1 MFEASSSAVLSRISF
16 VLLASILSVAAVAG
30 VTFSPRDAQAQA
42 AKGPDKKTKDAAR
55 KAYGAGEKAYGAG
68 DYAAAVEN
76 FKKADEMIPS
86 PHAKYWVAK
95 SLDKQQRTADA
106 ISAYQALLSDADASK
121 VGEDKLDEARNRIK
135 ELQGGQEGEVVIKT
149 APAGATVT
157 VDGTAQTGE
166 PPFTV
171 KLAPGKH
178 KIAVSA
184 SGFETKEVEVEVTG
198 GGTSEQSI
206 ELMPATAAEPTAPP
220 PPPVA
225 EPGPQPPP
233 PAEKKSKIPAYVTL
247 GIAGVGA
254 IVGTI
259 FGIQALSAKS
269 DFDDHPT
276 TEAADDVERNALIA
290 DISFGVALTLGVT
303 GIVLLTSASSD
314 EPDTAKAAA
323 TRRAAARLNVA
334 PVVSPTTAGAA
345 ARLTF

>member
-1 MFEASSSAVLSRISF
+1 MFEASSSAVLSRISI
-16 VLLASILSVAAVAG
+16 VLFASILSVAAVG
-30 VTFSPRDAQAQA
+30 SVTFWPSQAHAQ

-55 KAYGAGEKAYGAG
+55 KAYGAGEKAYGEG

-76 FKKADEMIPS
+76 FKKADDMIPS
-86 PHAKYWVAK
+86 PHAKYWIAK

-106 ISAYQALLSDADASK
+106 IAAYQALLSDADASK
-121 VGEDKLDEARNRIK
+121 AGEDKLEEARNRIK

-149 APAGATVT
+149 APAGAAVT
-157 VDGTAQTGE
+157 VDGAAQTGE

-184 SGFETKEVEVEVTG
+184 AGFETKEVEVEVTG

-206 ELMPATAAEPTAPP
+206 ELMPAAAAEPTAPP

-225 EPGPQPPP
+225 ESAPQPAP
-233 PAEKKSKIPAYVTL
+233 PAEKKSKVPGFVTL

-290 DISFGVALTLGVT
+290 DISFGVAITLGVT
-303 GIVLLTSASSD
+303 GVVLLTSASS
-314 EPDTAKAAA
+314 EPDTA
-323 TRRAAARLNVA
+323 TNRDSRRAATRLNVA
-334 PVVSPTTAGAA
+334 PVISPTTTGAA